1 MDIAKI
7 IKESIDEY
15 NRTKD
20 DHVFTCVGCIFAKR
34 LGLDCN
40 SMRDCDECYMKSL
53 SKLIEDDS
61 ICDDDGL
68 CNNNDDDDICGVSK
82 NNEAEFM
89 RVVAKKYYFE
99 AIDDFNTRCRNNIK
113 MAAYIGHLSCT
124 VPYSNDTNP
133 HIIDVV
139 KEKLEN
145 DGYVVT
151 TPYDDDH
158 AVISDVPGDPISLK
172 ISWD

>member
-1 MDIAKI
+1 
-7 IKESIDEY
+7 
-15 NRTKD
+15 
-20 DHVFTCVGCIFAKR
+20 
-34 LGLDCN
+34 
-40 SMRDCDECYMKSL
+40 
-53 SKLIEDDS
+53 
-61 ICDDDGL
+61 
-68 CNNNDDDDICGVSK
+68 
-82 NNEAEFM
+82 M

-124 VPYSNDTNP
+124 VPYSNDTNH

-151 TPYDDDH
+151 TPYDDD

>member
-15 NRTKD
+15 NLLRND
-20 DHVFTCVGCIFAKR
+20 NVFSCVGCVFAKN
-34 LGLDCN
+34 LNLDCN
-40 SMRDCDECYMKSL
+40 SMRDCDECYIKSFA
-53 SKLIEDDS
+53 KLIEDDS
-61 ICDDDGL
+61 ICD
-68 CNNNDDDDICGVSK
+68 NDDNDDICGVSK
-82 NNEAEFM
+82 DNEAEFM
-89 RVVAKKYYFE
+89 RIVAKKYCLE
-99 AIDDFNTRCRNNIK
+99 TISDFNTKCRNDIK
-113 MAAYIGHLSCT
+113 MAAYSGHLSCD
-124 VPYSNDTNP
+124 VPYSNYTTDRYV
-133 HIIDVV
+133 IDVV

-151 TPYDDDH
+151 TPYDNDD